1 MLFPKAVSLKENK
14 MPFSK
19 KRAISITIFSLA
31 AAAMLAAP
39 SATGADAVNADTLL
53 PDANLSGAD
62 KAMPAFDDA
71 PKPMGR
77 EDIYYWSSKP
87 RPKKYPPPRTAAPR
101 LFARIV
107 FDAKHPVEGGV
118 AFSWHNY
125 GTHFYRDATYVLDAE
140 GVHPLVGYPGFG
152 LDGGVPLKPGEKSFW
167 TEVTDLFPYGYTAI
181 FMAKACDANGRD
193 LRKGRVGHFTVE
205 FSRNGKDVIG
215 SIPNG
220 GGPLAVGL
228 VSLARGLV
236 ESDVKLSEDDLALAR
251 EAGDAPPRRPR
262 RYLVAFSHSLN
273 PQAMSPQA
281 FSNEVE
287 VMRLIGANSYKD
299 VVDGILDPDGSHEP
313 DILFRGS
320 VGWSHMFNRY
330 KGHICTPDYVGITNQ
345 LLTIVK
351 SQGHRLAKGSRLIC
365 NTADEPYYG
374 ITSLTNCEA
383 HGKTCSERFREQ
395 YGHDFV
401 FDPAQDIDGY
411 LDTVAYRD
419 KIVNDF
425 YKAMTDAARALH
437 TNILTAANIGT
448 DIVFSGNAGESGT
461 SPFSMADA
469 GALGIGQT
477 EDWSNLQRTRQFCSY
492 ICDVYRSAYGRN
504 GKLFEILCVMASP
517 PETGAKAFAEV
528 GHGSATIDFFHY
540 GPHWLC
546 GDNRNRT
553 KGLIPAIRHFC
564 NAVAGAEDV
573 IVGAQV
579 AKGDAALLFSES
591 CDSLQIAPG
600 WKRDWIEHSP
610 YGKDRMSASLMLTH
624 CGVRTDVLDE
634 KDMATRLAGYKVL
647 FATDRNIR
655 RDAAEALAD
664 WMRKGGVVVR
674 TRGALV
680 ADERDKPL
688 PDGFFSKAGKIVELD
703 FSPWLD
709 YVKDAPQADKCY
721 SHRAFDGAV
730 RDKMA
735 KAAREAGVIRRL
747 FTDEPLVEASLLENG
762 DKAVI
767 ALSNWSTNA
776 HPRVSVTLEKAP
788 AGEIRSAS
796 GATVTASRKGDRL
809 EASLEIGW
817 GDFLVLE

>member
-1 MLFPKAVSLKENK
+1 MAR
-14 MPFSK
+14 PFTTLT
-19 KRAISITIFSLA
+19 RPARLALGALLA
-31 AAAMLAAP
+31 ALVAATSPALAADP
-39 SATGADAVNADTLL
+39 VPVDDLL
-53 PDANLSGAD
+53 PDANLSDAD

-71 PKPMGR
+71 PKPKAW

-87 RPKKYPPPRTAAPR
+87 RPKKYPPPRTATPR

-107 FDAKHPVEGGV
+107 FDKRHPVEGGV
-118 AFSWHNY
+118 AFSLHNY
-125 GTHFYRDATYVLDAE
+125 GTHFYRDATFVLDAE
-140 GVHPLVGYPGFG
+140 GVHRLVDYPGFG
-152 LDGGVPLKPGEKSFW
+152 LDGGVPLSPGATSFW
-167 TEVTDLFPYGYTAI
+167 TEVTDHFPYGYTAI
-181 FMAKACDANGRD
+181 FMAKACDADGRD
-193 LRKGRVGHFTVE
+193 LRKGQTARFTVE

-228 VSLARGLV
+228 VSIARGTV
-236 ESDVKLSEDDLALAR
+236 ESDVQLSEADLARAR
-251 EAGDAPPRRPR
+251 EAGAEPSRRPR
-262 RYLVAFSHSLN
+262 RFLVAFGHSVS
-273 PQAMSPQA
+273 PAAMSPQA

-299 VVDGILDPDGSHEP
+299 VVDRILDPDGSHEP

-345 LLTIVK
+345 LLTLVK
-351 SQGHRLAKGSRLIC
+351 SQGDRLAKGTRLIC

-383 HGKTCSERFREQ
+383 RGKTCSERFREI

-401 FDPAQDIDGY
+401 FDPAQDVDGY

-528 GHGSATIDFFHY
+528 GHGSATMDFFHY

-553 KGLIPAIRHFC
+553 PGLVPAIRHFC

-591 CDSLQIAPG
+591 CDRLQIVPG

-655 RDAAEALAD
+655 RDAAEALAA

-674 TRGALV
+674 TRGALA
-680 ADERDKPL
+680 ADERDEPL
-688 PDGFFSKAGKIVELD
+688 PDKLIEGAGRIVELD

-721 SHRAFDGAV
+721 SHRAFDGAI
-730 RDKMA
+730 REKMA
-735 KAAREAGVIRRL
+735 AAAREAGVVRRL
-747 FTDEPLVEASLLENG
+747 YTDDPLVEASLLENG
-762 DKAVI
+762 GRAVV

-776 HPRVSVTLEKAP
+776 APRVTVTLDPAP
-788 AGEIRSAS
+788 PVSTVRAAS
-796 GATVTASRKGDRL
+796 GAEVKWSREGDRITA
-809 EASLEIGW
+809 ESTIGW

>member
-1 MLFPKAVSLKENK
+1 MNG
-14 MPFSK
+14 
-19 KRAISITIFSLA
+19 RRILA
-31 AAAMLAAP
+31 LLATPALV
-39 SATGADAVNADTLL
+39 AFGALLASGAETVNVDDLL

-62 KAMPAFDDA
+62 KAMPAFDDM
-71 PKPMGR
+71 PKPKGN

-87 RPKKYPPPRTAAPR
+87 RPKKYPPPRTVTPR

-107 FDAKHPVEGGV
+107 FDKRHPVEGGV

-125 GTHFYRDATYVLDAE
+125 GTHFYRAATLVLDAE
-140 GVHPLVGYPGFG
+140 GVHPLVDYPGFG
-152 LDGGVPLKPGEKSFW
+152 LDGGVPLAPGGTSLW
-167 TEVTDLFPYGYTAI
+167 TEVTDHFPYGYTAI
-181 FMAKACDANGRD
+181 FMAKACDADGRD
-193 LRKGRVGHFTVE
+193 LRKGQVARFTVE

-215 SIPNG
+215 SISNG

-228 VSLARGLV
+228 VSIARGTV
-236 ESDVKLSEDDLALAR
+236 ESDVQLSEDDLARAR
-251 EAGDAPPRRPR
+251 EAGDAPTRRPR
-262 RYLVAFSHSLN
+262 RFLVAFGHSIS
-273 PQAMSPQA
+273 PSAMSPQA

-351 SQGHRLAKGSRLIC
+351 SQGHRLARGSRLIC

-383 HGKTCSERFREQ
+383 RGKTCSERFREE

-401 FDPAQDIDGY
+401 FDPAQDVDGY

-504 GKLFEILCVMASP
+504 GRLFEILCVMASP

-528 GHGSATIDFFHY
+528 GHGSATMDFFHY

-546 GDNRNRT
+546 GDNCNRT
-553 KGLIPAIRHFC
+553 KGLVPAIRHFC
-564 NAVAGAEDV
+564 NAVAGAEDAL
-573 IVGAQV
+573 VGAQV

-591 CDSLQIAPG
+591 CDRLQIVPG

-655 RDAAEALAD
+655 RDAAEALAA

-680 ADERDKPL
+680 ADERDMPL
-688 PDGFFSKAGKIVELD
+688 PEKLLEGAGRIVELD

-735 KAAREAGVIRRL
+735 KAAREAGVVRRL
-747 FTDEPLVEASLLENG
+747 YTDEPLVEASLLENG
-762 DKAVI
+762 GRAVV

-776 HPRVSVTLEKAP
+776 APRVTVTLDPAP
-788 AGEIRSAS
+788 PVSTVRAAS
-796 GATVTASRKGDRL
+796 GADVKWSREGDRITA
-809 EASLEIGW
+809 EATIGW

>member
-1 MLFPKAVSLKENK
+1 MERQPRLPTLRTRLA
-14 MPFSK
+14 
-19 KRAISITIFSLA
+19 RAAFAALLA
-31 AAAMLAAP
+31 AAAPVRAADQVP
-39 SATGADAVNADTLL
+39 IDDLL
-53 PDANLSGAD
+53 PDANLSDAD

-71 PKPMGR
+71 PKPKAW

-87 RPKKYPPPRTAAPR
+87 RPKKYPPPRTVTPR

-107 FDAKHPVEGGV
+107 FDRKHPVEGGV
-118 AFSWHNY
+118 AFSIHNY
-125 GTHFYRDATYVLDAE
+125 GTHFYRDATLVLDAE
-140 GVHPLVGYPGFG
+140 GVHRLVDYPGFG
-152 LDGGVPLKPGEKSFW
+152 LDGGVPLAPGATSSW
-167 TEVTDLFPYGYTAI
+167 TEVTDHCPYGYTAI
-181 FMAKACDANGRD
+181 FMAKACDADGRD
-193 LRKGRVGHFTVE
+193 LRKGQVARFTVE

-215 SIPNG
+215 AISNG

-228 VSLARGLV
+228 VSIARGTV
-236 ESDVKLSEDDLALAR
+236 ESDVQLSEADLARAR
-251 EAGDAPPRRPR
+251 EAGAEPSRRPR
-262 RYLVAFSHSLN
+262 RFLVAFCHSLSPVN
-273 PQAMSPQA
+273 MSPQA

-299 VVDGILDPDGSHEP
+299 TVDAILDPDGSHEP

-320 VGWSHMFNRY
+320 VGWSYMFNRY

-345 LLTIVK
+345 LLTVVK
-351 SQGHRLAKGSRLIC
+351 HHGHRLTKGTRLIC

-383 HGKTCSERFREQ
+383 RGKTCSERFREQ

-401 FDPAQDIDGY
+401 FDPAQDVDGY

-425 YKAMTDAARALH
+425 YKAMTDAAQALH
-437 TNILTAANIGT
+437 SNILTAANIGT
-448 DIVFSGNAGESGT
+448 DIVFSGNAGEAGT

-504 GKLFEILCVMASP
+504 GKLFEILCVMSSP

-528 GHGSATIDFFHY
+528 GHGSATMDFFHY

-553 KGLIPAIRHFC
+553 PGLIPAIRHFC

-579 AKGDAALLFSES
+579 AKGDAA
-591 CDSLQIAPG
+591 
-600 WKRDWIEHSP
+600 
-610 YGKDRMSASLMLTH
+610 
-624 CGVRTDVLDE
+624 
-634 KDMATRLAGYKVL
+634 
-647 FATDRNIR
+647 
-655 RDAAEALAD
+655 EALAA

-680 ADERDKPL
+680 ADERDEPL
-688 PDGFFSKAGKIVELD
+688 PDKLLEGAGRIVELD

-709 YVKDAPQADKCY
+709 YVKDAPKADECY

-730 RDKMA
+730 REKMA
-735 KAAREAGVIRRL
+735 AAAREAGVVRRL
-747 FTDEPLVEASLLENG
+747 YTDEPLVEASLLENG
-762 DKAVI
+762 GRAVV

-776 HPRVSVTLEKAP
+776 APRVTVTLDPAP
-788 AGEIRSAS
+788 PVSTVRAAS
-796 GATVTASRKGDRL
+796 GADVKWSREGDRITA
-809 EASLEIGW
+809 EATIGW

>member
-1 MLFPKAVSLKENK
+1 MERQPRLPTLRTRLA
-14 MPFSK
+14 
-19 KRAISITIFSLA
+19 RAAFAALLA
-31 AAAMLAAP
+31 AAAPVRAADQVP
-39 SATGADAVNADTLL
+39 VDDLL
-53 PDANLSGAD
+53 PDANLSDAD

-71 PKPMGR
+71 PKPKAW

-87 RPKKYPPPRTAAPR
+87 RPKKYPPPRTVTPR

-107 FDAKHPVEGGV
+107 FDRKHPVEGGV
-118 AFSWHNY
+118 AFSIHNY
-125 GTHFYRDATYVLDAE
+125 GTHFYREATLVLDAE
-140 GVHPLVGYPGFG
+140 GVHRLVDYPGFG
-152 LDGGVPLKPGEKSFW
+152 LDGGVPLAPGATSFW
-167 TEVTDLFPYGYTAI
+167 TEVTDHFPYGYTAI
-181 FMAKACDANGRD
+181 FMAKACDADGRD
-193 LRKGRVGHFTVE
+193 LRKGQVARFTVE

-215 SIPNG
+215 AISNG

-228 VSLARGLV
+228 VSIARGTV
-236 ESDVKLSEDDLALAR
+236 ESDVQLSEADLARAR
-251 EAGDAPPRRPR
+251 EAGAEPSRRPR
-262 RYLVAFSHSLN
+262 RFLVAFGHSIS
-273 PQAMSPQA
+273 PASMSPQA

-299 VVDGILDPDGSHEP
+299 TVDAILDPDGSHEP

-345 LLTIVK
+345 LLTVVK
-351 SQGHRLAKGSRLIC
+351 HHGHRLAKGTRLIC

-383 HGKTCSERFREQ
+383 RGKTCSERFREQ

-401 FDPAQDIDGY
+401 FDPAQDVDGY

-425 YKAMTDAARALH
+425 YKAMTDAAQALH
-437 TNILTAANIGT
+437 SNILTAANIGT
-448 DIVFSGNAGESGT
+448 DIVFSGNAGEAGT

-504 GKLFEILCVMASP
+504 GRLFEILCVMASP

-528 GHGSATIDFFHY
+528 GHGSATMDFFHY

-553 KGLIPAIRHFC
+553 PGLIPAIRHFC

-591 CDSLQIAPG
+591 CDRLQIAPG
-600 WKRDWIEHSP
+600 WKRDWIERTP

-655 RDAAEALAD
+655 RDAAEAVAA

-680 ADERDKPL
+680 ADERDEPL
-688 PDGFFSKAGKIVELD
+688 PDKLLEGAGRIVELD

-709 YVKDAPQADKCY
+709 YVKDAPKADECY

-730 RDKMA
+730 REKMA
-735 KAAREAGVIRRL
+735 AAAREAGVVRRL
-747 FTDEPLVEASLLENG
+747 YTDEPLVEASLLENG
-762 DKAVI
+762 GRAVV

-776 HPRVSVTLEKAP
+776 APHVTVTLDPAP
-788 AGEIRSAS
+788 PVSTVRAAS
-796 GATVTASRKGDRL
+796 GADVKWRREGDRITA
-809 EASLEIGW
+809 EATIGW